1 MNRIISAFWKI
12 DHATGGLAEVVLVGV
27 VGAAI
32 ALTAYLV
39 LSSLVLLLFNAKV
52 LLLLNAV
59 GS

>member
-39 LSSLVLLLFNAKV
+39 LSSLVLLL
-52 LLLLNAV
+52 LNAV

>member
-1 MNRIISAFWKI
+1 
-12 DHATGGLAEVVLVGV
+12 VLVGV

-52 LLLLNAV
+52 LLLLNAA